1 MTAQIVE
8 IAGHRMAVLP
18 MEEYERL
25 LDIAEDKTDAL
36 AAAEAERRRDEGEEY
51 LPAEMVDRLIAGESA
66 LKIWRKYR
74 GLTQDQL
81 ARRAKTSF
89 PTISRLEA
97 GKMKSNPQMWNRLAD
112 ALDVS
117 VADILP
123 AN

>member
-8 IAGHRMAVLP
+8 IAGHKMAVLP